1 MLYRQHPFGCSTLQM
16 KQKKRVSLVPKFGVL
31 DKIIN
36 RCLEFDP
43 DRRADWREFMKLFSS
58 YKQSQQGF
66 GGNLPRWGQM

>member
-43 DRRADWREFMKLFSS
+43 DRRADWREFMKLF
-58 YKQSQQGF
+58 
-66 GGNLPRWGQM
+66 